1 MNASRNRYR
10 CQRIID
16 AGNNARQVWS
26 NVKDL
31 LHTDHSTD
39 KTNNDTT
46 FCSKLA
52 TFFAH
57 KVNNIKATIAWSLA
71 GLIYDPLA
79 SDRHLLSAFPAVTD
93 DEVAKLIALMQA
105 KSSPLDFVPT
115 SLMKACRYT
124 FAHVIARLA
133 NFSFEHSTFPA
144 NFKTASVTPRL
155 NKHGLD
161 ADDPANYYPISNL
174 NTVSKV
180 LERLVLSRV
189 ISHVSSSPSF
199 DAVQSAYRRL
209 HQRFSK

>member
-1 MNASRNRYR
+1 
-10 CQRIID
+10 
-16 AGNNARQVWS
+16 VWS

-39 KTNNDTT
+39 ETNNDTT
-46 FCSKLA
+46 FCSKLD

-57 KVNNIKATIAWSLA
+57 KVNNIKATIAWSLTT
-71 GLIYDPLA
+71 PLA
-79 SDRHLLSAFPAVTD
+79 SDRHHQGPLLSAFPAVAD
-93 DEVAKLIALMQA
+93 EEVAKLIASMSA
-105 KSSPLDFVPT
+105 KSSPLDLVPT
-115 SLMKACRYT
+115 SSLKACRYT

-133 NFSFEHSTFPA
+133 NLSFEHSTFPA
-144 NFKTASVTPRL
+144 NFKMASVTPL
-155 NKHGLD
+155 LKKHGLD